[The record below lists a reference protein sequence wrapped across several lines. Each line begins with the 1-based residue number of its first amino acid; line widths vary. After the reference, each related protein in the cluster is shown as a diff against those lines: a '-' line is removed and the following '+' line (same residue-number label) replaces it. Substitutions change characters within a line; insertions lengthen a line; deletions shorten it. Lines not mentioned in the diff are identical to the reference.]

1 MNKKIALKGEAL
13 FMLVP
18 FRAIKI
24 LKYYSIFSL
33 YYKIL

>member
-1 MNKKIALKGEAL
+1 MNKKIALKGEAS
-13 FMLVP
+13 FMHVP

-24 LKYYSIFSL
+24 LKYVCIFSL

>member
-13 FMLVP
+13 IMLVLSG
-18 FRAIKI
+18 AIKL
-24 LKYYSIFSL
+24 LKFYLIFSL

>member
-1 MNKKIALKGEAL
+1 MNKKIALKGTSINNAS
-13 FMLVP
+13 P

-24 LKYYSIFSL
+24 LKYYCIFSL